1 MLLDSPSSEVNS
13 LHTGR
18 CSISSLELGLQWCS
32 LLSKSASLINVSER
46 CGSAGHGSADAGG
59 ELGGGG
65 GGAFFMST
73 STKRNKASCPAAAR
87 TVALV

>member
-1 MLLDSPSSEVNS
+1 MSLSSFSDRLGDSTTSVDSKHSSGEEKS
-13 LHTGR
+13 LWPRRGGVGGGGT
-18 CSISSLELGLQWCS
+18 
-32 LLSKSASLINVSER
+32 VR